1 MTLDV
6 STRSVAQEHLK
17 LVPCRLCGMTPVSS
31 EFSATV
37 LSPFPPDTLR
47 LCSMHYPKPEFDCSL
62 RPAIGMGAKETKEIG
77 REAGVN

>member
-1 MTLDV
+1 M
-6 STRSVAQEHLK
+6 
-17 LVPCRLCGMTPVSS
+17 SS